1 MESLLS
7 LFSLKILKDKGMV
20 KYDYATPALIK
31 YLKIP
36 PSHRKPKEISILKHF
51 TNKVDFFTSAHT
63 ENSDIIHYQS
73 CQSMKYEY
81 FPKGEIVFK
90 YGEIGKTFYII
101 LEGQVDVQIK
111 TQVENCEIF
120 TSVAVLS
127 TGNSFGDLALLKDH
141 PRNATVTCL
150 TDCHFAVLVK
160 EDYLRILG
168 KIADKKISD
177 FVEFLKE
184 IPIFRSWSKKNLE
197 SLFYFFKPVMFN
209 RKNSVYCVGSE
220 PTHVYIVKNGEFEIS
235 KKKSLSGE
243 NKKVDMRVAILSKGE
258 MFGDRECLEDI
269 PREYNCSCYSAK
281 GELYA
286 ITSKDFMLKIKT
298 EDSIAMINIRNKA
311 KSALRHQRSK
321 VFDEIFTPRKQIYR
335 KITIYDKEEKP
346 FNRAFP
352 LLGKE
357 KNSAFKDKPIEMATF
372 DIDIIR
378 DKASPEKNL
387 KYKRNLKTPDNHS
400 HRGNLDKV
408 FRSKS
413 SIKSI
418 KKTKQTNL
426 FSL

>member
-1 MESLLS
+1 M
-7 LFSLKILKDKGMV
+7 
-20 KYDYATPALIK
+20 
-31 YLKIP
+31 
-36 PSHRKPKEISILKHF
+36 
-51 TNKVDFFTSAHT
+51 
-63 ENSDIIHYQS
+63 
-73 CQSMKYEY
+73 
-81 FPKGEIVFK
+81 
-90 YGEIGKTFYII
+90 
-101 LEGQVDVQIK
+101 QIK
-111 TQVENCEIF
+111 TQVEDYEIF

-127 TGNSFGDLALLKDH
+127 TGNSFGDLSLLKDH

-150 TDCHFAVLVK
+150 SDCHLAVLVK

-220 PTHVYIVKNGEFEIS
+220 PTHVYIVKSGEFEIS
-235 KKKSLSGE
+235 KKKSFGGE

-269 PREYNCSCYSAK
+269 PREYNCACYSAT

-298 EDSIAMINIRNKA
+298 EDSIVMINIRNKA

-321 VFDEIFTPRKQIYR
+321 VFDEIFTPRKKNYR
-335 KITIYDKEEKP
+335 KITIYDREEKP

-357 KNSAFKDKPIEMATF
+357 KNSALREKPLEMVTF
-372 DIDIIR
+372 DMDLINDR
-378 DKASPEKNL
+378 TSPEKNQ
-387 KYKRNLKTPDNHS
+387 KYIRNLKTPECNS
-400 HRGNLDKV
+400 HRGKPVQV

-413 SIKSI
+413 STKSI
-418 KKTKQTNL
+418 KKTKQPNL